1 MSSAGRRRCSPTS
14 TTPGATCPGRTSTCP
29 PSSSGGPRSAPTR
42 RSSAAPRGGAMPS
55 SAPAPSSPETSRTTR
70 WSTATRRGCGAGC
83 APAASSSVWGSRP
96 IPRRRPAARRAR
108 VAIAGRG
115 SPSPKSSDR
124 RRPVD
129 HGHPDED
136 TDAPLAGA
144 APRPPG
150 SVSRDRARG
159 HGGAPR
165 RLRAPAV
172 HPRATRGRPRGGD
185 RGLLRLSARR
195 RHLVGDRRPPRA
207 GSIGDVGCF
216 SFFPSKNLGAFGDAG
231 MCVTNDPA
239 LAERLKILRVHGS
252 KPKYHHLIVGGNFRL
267 DEVQAAVLLVK
278 LKHLDGWTARRQ
290 ANAGT
295 YQTAFEEA
303 RLADRLGTPRVP
315 AGYRHIFNQYVV
327 RAERRDDL
335 REHLRRAEI
344 GTEIYYPVPLHLQEC
359 FASLGGT
366 PEDCPVSV
374 RAAKETLALPI
385 YPELTAEQQRHVV
398 RTIVE
403 FYAPGH

>member
-1 MSSAGRRRCSPTS
+1 MDILTK
-14 TTPGATCPGRTSTCP
+14 T
-29 PSSSGGPRSAPTR
+29 PTR
-42 RSSAAPRGGAMPS
+42 RSPVPLLDLQAQYRAIEPEVMEALRDVCARQQCILGPRVAELEAAIADYSGCRHGVGISSGTDALLAALMALEVGPGDEVITTAFSFFATAGTVARLGARPLFADIDPVTYNLSPASLEDLIRTQCETRAGRLVNRKTGGPVKVLMPVHLFGQV
-55 SAPAPSSPETSRTTR
+55 AEMDALLEL
-70 WSTATRRGCGAGC
+70 
-83 APAASSSVWGSRP
+83 
-96 IPRRRPAARRAR
+96 ARRHGLR
-108 VAIAGRG
+108 VIEDAAQAIGAEYPGR
-115 SPSPKSSDR
+115 R
-124 RRPVD
+124 
-129 HGHPDED
+129 
-136 TDAPLAGA
+136 
-144 APRPPG
+144 
-150 SVSRDRARG
+150 
-159 HGGAPR
+159 
-165 RLRAPAV
+165 
-172 HPRATRGRPRGGD
+172 
-185 RGLLRLSARR
+185 
-195 RHLVGDRRPPRA
+195 RA

-278 LKHLDGWTARRQ
+278 LKHLDGWTGRRQ
-290 ANAGT
+290 ANARV